1 MSEEL
6 SVGARILLERIKS
19 NPEEVMDD
27 YGKWGQLREAVYAYK
42 EEGHRRPWI
51 RGLRQDEIDLLYEA
65 FSSHARQIFDD
76 YVLSHVLGVEDEKE
90 EYVGQ
95 AKLNKAM
102 AQRGMLMNN
111 PPVLNP
117 MYDPRQTAIQPGQIV
132 PIATTQTST
141 TSLVT
146 RLKQELGIK

>member
-6 SVGARILLERIKS
+6 SVGVRILLERIKS

-90 EYVGQ
+90 EKSLPAYI
-95 AKLNKAM
+95 M
-102 AQRGMLMNN
+102 AQGKRAVGGGGTNYN
-111 PPVLNP
+111 PYQN
-117 MYDPRQTAIQPGQIV
+117 AIQPGQIV